1 MKKIKTLLLIIT
13 ILLISGCG
21 PKYKG
26 YWCRYQE
33 TSTIVVLLNKDHTEN
48 QKNKISQ
55 VINKFEDI
63 DSLNF
68 YTREDYANEIGGNV
82 NDMDIY
88 DTYVVTF
95 SSNNSIGTYIDELTK
110 LKGVKEA
117 KQSNAKTDI
126 SLYHIYSGRKYTYT
140 NSDEANEEDL
150 ITGTYKEKDGV
161 LTFIPDNT
169 KLKTKMLY
177 IKDGLICDDAQC
189 KNIYFKSDDK
199 CMPLEK

>member
-1 MKKIKTLLLIIT
+1 MKKIKTLLLICI

-33 TSTIVVLLNKDHTEN
+33 TSTIVVLLNKEHTES

-68 YTREDYANEIGGNV
+68 YTRQDYANEIGGNV
-82 NDMDIY
+82 EDMDIY

-95 SSNNSIGTYIDELTK
+95 SSNNNIGSYIDEVSK

-126 SLYHIYSGRKYTYT
+126 SLYQIKFGKKYTYT
-140 NSDEANEEDL
+140 SSDEAKEEDI
-150 ITGTYKEKDGV
+150 ITGRYKEKDGV

-169 KLKTKMLY
+169 KLKTTMLY
-177 IKDGLICDDAQC
+177 LKDGLICEDAQC

>member
-1 MKKIKTLLLIIT
+1 MKKIKFLLLICT
-13 ILLISGCG
+13 VLLISGCG

-33 TSTIVVLLNKDHTEN
+33 TSTIVVLLERDHTTA
-48 QKNKISQ
+48 QKDKVSQ
-55 VINKFEDI
+55 TINKFEDI
-63 DSLNF
+63 DSLNY
-68 YTREDYANEIGGNV
+68 YTREDYANEIGGNA

-95 SSNNSIGTYIDELTK
+95 SSNNNIGTYIDELAK

-126 SLYHIYSGRKYTYT
+126 SLYHIISSKRYTYT
-140 NSDEANEEDL
+140 NSDEAKEEDL
-150 ITGTYKEKDGV
+150 VTGKYKDKDGV
-161 LTFIPDNT
+161 LTFVPNNT
-169 KLKTKMLY
+169 KLQTKMLY
-177 IKDGLICDDAQC
+177 VKDGLICEDAQC

-199 CMPLEK
+199 CMPIEK